1 MGSTAH
7 SGQQHSQPGSPE
19 PGFSPK
25 KPRSPHHHQRFLLLL
40 LFVLP
45 LLAAMGAA
53 LLYEARTSKLQ
64 ARELARYAG
73 QLTWQVDAGA
83 SAQVVYP
90 KDGPF
95 DRRLGYLQ
103 LPDFLQRLHERN
115 FVTLDQARFSPAL
128 MQYSGYG
135 LFPPYA
141 EKAQAGIDVADCRGL
156 PIYNFRYP
164 QRLYGNFEGIAP
176 LIVQSLLFIENRD
189 LLDREHPYLNPAI
202 DWSRFTQA
210 ALAQGGRLIGL
221 GNHAPGG
228 STLAT
233 QIEKYRH
240 SQDGRTSS
248 ISDKLRQ
255 MASASVRAYQG
266 GAENLPARKNV
277 VLTYLNSVPLSAQP
291 GYGEVSGLPD
301 GLWIWYGADYQQVNR
316 LLTTPAGDEASL
328 QAQGKALRQ
337 VVSLM
342 IAHRRPSYY
351 LARGRK
357 PLSELTDSY
366 LRLLAQNGIIGE
378 ALRDAALSQRLVFRD
393 PQSQPTVQPL
403 ENNKGVSL
411 ARTRLAGMLNVPLYD
426 LDRLDLSF
434 STTLQDDLQEQV
446 SAYLRRLAD
455 PTVAAQLG
463 LFGEHL
469 LTQDRT
475 ADVRYSFTLFERSAD
490 GNRVRVQTD
499 STDQPFDINEGSKL
513 ELGSTA
519 KLRVLSNYLEVI
531 AGLYRDYA
539 GKPATELRKVPVEPL
554 DAISRWSI
562 DYLIANPRS
571 DLSAMLAAAMQR
583 KYSASPYESFFTGG
597 GVHTFNNF
605 RKEDNGRIPTI
616 LDALRE
622 SINLPFVRLLRDLVR
637 HDMYQN
643 AGSKVTVLQDDKDP
657 RRQAYLDKFVDHESQ
672 VYLLRFWQKYRGKTT
687 DERLDTFLDGL
698 HPWPVRLAA
707 IHRYLQPQADLPT
720 FTAFLQ
726 ERLKQGKYNGEALTE
741 KRLTDLYK
749 RYGPGAYDLNDQG
762 YVARVHPLELWL
774 LGYLQRQPQATFSDA
789 VAASNAERKQ
799 VYGWLY
805 KSHHKGAR
813 DKRIRIMLEVEAFL
827 DLHQQWKQLGYPFD
841 HLVPSLATALGS
853 SGDRPAALAELMGII
868 LNDGIRLPTLR
879 IDSLHFAADT
889 PYEVRLAPQANVGRR
904 VMTSEVA
911 STLRDALSQVVD
923 AGTARRLSG
932 SFRLANG
939 NALVMGGKT
948 GTGDNRIESFTRGG
962 AVKSSRA
969 LNRTAT
975 FVFYLGPRHFGTL
988 TAYVAGSESSDF
1000 KFTSALP
1007 VQVLKGM
1014 APMLQPY
1021 LEPGIAT
1028 GCHAPQETLRVSWL

>member
-1 MGSTAH
+1 ML
-7 SGQQHSQPGSPE
+7 
-19 PGFSPK
+19 F
-25 KPRSPHHHQRFLLLL
+25 

-53 LLYEARTSKLQ
+53 LLYEAHTSKLQ
-64 ARELARYAG
+64 ARELARLAG
-73 QLTWQVDAGA
+73 ELTWQVGAG
-83 SAQVVYP
+83 SSDQVVYP

-103 LPDFLQRLHERN
+103 LPDFLQRLHDRD

-128 MQYSGYG
+128 LQYAGYG
-135 LFPPYA
+135 MFPPYA
-141 EKAQAGIDVADCRGL
+141 EKAQAGVDISDCRGL

-164 QRLYGNFEGIAP
+164 QRLYASYDAIAP
-176 LIVQSLLFIENRD
+176 LIVQSLLYIENRD
-189 LLDREHPYLNPAI
+189 LLDASRPYLNPAI

-210 ALAQGGRLIGL
+210 AVAQAGRLVGM

-240 SQDGRTSS
+240 SVDGRTNS
-248 ISDKLRQ
+248 IRDKLRQ

-266 GAENLPARKNV
+266 GAENLPARRNV

-316 LLTTPAGDEASL
+316 LLSAPVGQDAEL
-328 QAQGKALRQ
+328 EAQGRALRQ

-357 PLSELTDSY
+357 PLGELTDSY
-366 LRLLAQNGIIGE
+366 LRLLAQAGVIE
-378 ALRDAALSQRLVFRD
+378 APLRDAALAQRLEFRD
-393 PQSQPTVQPL
+393 PQNQPTVQPL
-403 ENNKGVSL
+403 EPNKGVSL

-426 LDRLDLSF
+426 LDRLDLTF
-434 STTLQDDLQEQV
+434 STTLQDELQNKV
-446 SAYLRRLAD
+446 STYLKQLAD
-455 PTVAAQLG
+455 ADFAAQIG

-469 LTQDRT
+469 LSKDKT
-475 ADVRYSFTLFERSAD
+475 ADVRYSFVLFERTAD

-519 KLRVLSNYLEVI
+519 KLRVLSNYLERI
-531 AGLYRDYA
+531 ADQYRAYN
-539 GKPATELRKVPVEPL
+539 GKPAAELRKVPVEPL
-554 DAISRWSI
+554 DFISRWSI
-562 DYLIANPRS
+562 DYLIANPNA

-597 GVHTFNNF
+597 GVHTFSNF
-605 RKEDNGRIPTI
+605 RREDNGRIPT
-616 LDALRE
+616 LLEALRE

-637 HDMYQN
+637 HDMYQKDGN
-643 AGSKVTVLQDDKDP
+643 KLTVLQDDKDP
-657 RRQAYLDKFVDHESQ
+657 RRQLYLDRFVDQESR
-672 VYLLRFWQKYRGKTT
+672 VYLLRFWQKYRGQNA

-698 HPWPVRLAA
+698 RPWPVRLAA
-707 IHRYLQPQADLPT
+707 IHRYLQPQADQAT
-720 FTAFLQ
+720 FAAFLQ
-726 ERLKQGKYNGEALTE
+726 DRLKQSHYTGE
-741 KRLTDLYK
+741 KLTDKRIADLYT
-749 RYGPGAYDLNDQG
+749 RYGPGAFDLNDQG

-774 LGYLQRQPQATFSDA
+774 LGYLQRQPQASFADA

-805 KSHHKGAR
+805 KSRYKAAR

-827 DLHQQWKQLGYPFD
+827 DIHQQWKQLGYPFD

-879 IDSLHFAADT
+879 IDSLHFAAGT
-889 PYEVRLAPQANVGRR
+889 PYEVSLAPQANVGTR

-911 STLRDALSQVVD
+911 STLRDSLSQVVD
-923 AGTARRLSG
+923 QGTARRLSG
-932 SFRLANG
+932 SFRRDDG
-939 NALVMGGKT
+939 SALVMGGKT
-948 GTGDNRIESFTRGG
+948 GTGDNRIESFTRSG
-962 AVKSSRA
+962 AVKSSRS

-988 TAYVAGSESSDF
+988 TAYVAGSASSNF

-1014 APMLQPY
+1014 APMLQHY
-1021 LEPGIAT
+1021 LEPGT
-1028 GCHAPQETLRVSWL
+1028 ECHAPQDTLRVSWL

>member
-1 MGSTAH
+1 ML
-7 SGQQHSQPGSPE
+7 
-19 PGFSPK
+19 F
-25 KPRSPHHHQRFLLLL
+25 

-53 LLYEARTSKLQ
+53 LLYEAHTSKLQ
-64 ARELARYAG
+64 ARELARLAG
-73 QLTWQVDAGA
+73 ELTWQVGAG
-83 SAQVVYP
+83 SSDQVVYP

-103 LPDFLQRLHERN
+103 LPDFLQRLHDRD

-128 MQYSGYG
+128 LQYAGYG
-135 LFPPYA
+135 MFPPYA
-141 EKAQAGIDVADCRGL
+141 EKAQAGVDISDCRGL

-164 QRLYGNFEGIAP
+164 QRLYASYDAIAP
-176 LIVQSLLFIENRD
+176 LIVQSLLYIENRD
-189 LLDREHPYLNPAI
+189 LLDASRPYLNPAI

-210 ALAQGGRLIGL
+210 AVAQAGRLVGM

-240 SQDGRTSS
+240 SVDGRTNS
-248 ISDKLRQ
+248 IRDKLRQ

-266 GAENLPARKNV
+266 GAENLPARRNV

-316 LLTTPAGDEASL
+316 LLSAPVGQDAEL
-328 QAQGKALRQ
+328 EAQGRALRQ

-357 PLSELTDSY
+357 PLGELTDSY
-366 LRLLAQNGIIGE
+366 LRLLAQAGVIE
-378 ALRDAALSQRLVFRD
+378 APLRDAALAQRLEFRD
-393 PQSQPTVQPL
+393 PQNQPTVQPL
-403 ENNKGVSL
+403 EPNKGVSL

-426 LDRLDLSF
+426 LDRLDLTF
-434 STTLQDDLQEQV
+434 STTLQDELQNKV
-446 SAYLRRLAD
+446 STYLKQLAD
-455 PTVAAQLG
+455 ADFAAQIG

-469 LTQDRT
+469 LSKDKT
-475 ADVRYSFTLFERSAD
+475 ADVRYSFVLFERTAD

-519 KLRVLSNYLEVI
+519 KLRVLSNYLERI
-531 AGLYRDYA
+531 ADQYRAYN
-539 GKPATELRKVPVEPL
+539 GKPAAELRKVPVEPL
-554 DAISRWSI
+554 DFISRWSI
-562 DYLIANPRS
+562 DYLIANPNA

-597 GVHTFNNF
+597 GVHTFSNF
-605 RKEDNGRIPTI
+605 RREDNGRIPT
-616 LDALRE
+616 LLEALRE

-637 HDMYQN
+637 HDMYQKDGN
-643 AGSKVTVLQDDKDP
+643 KLTVLQDDKDP
-657 RRQAYLDKFVDHESQ
+657 RRQLYLDRFVDQESR
-672 VYLLRFWQKYRGKTT
+672 VYLLRFWQKYRGQNA

-698 HPWPVRLAA
+698 RPWPVRLAA
-707 IHRYLQPQADLPT
+707 IHRYLQPQADQAT
-720 FTAFLQ
+720 FAAFLQ
-726 ERLKQGKYNGEALTE
+726 DRLKQSHYTGE
-741 KRLTDLYK
+741 KLTDKRIADLYT
-749 RYGPGAYDLNDQG
+749 RYGPGAFDLNDQG

-774 LGYLQRQPQATFSDA
+774 LGYLQRQPQASFADA

-805 KSHHKGAR
+805 KSRYKAAR

-827 DLHQQWKQLGYPFD
+827 DIHQQWKQLGYPFD

-879 IDSLHFAADT
+879 IDSLHFAAGT
-889 PYEVRLAPQANVGRR
+889 PYEVSLAPQANVGAR

-911 STLRDALSQVVD
+911 STLRDSLSQVVD
-923 AGTARRLSG
+923 QGTARRLSG
-932 SFRLANG
+932 SFRRDDG
-939 NALVMGGKT
+939 SALVMGGKT
-948 GTGDNRIESFTRGG
+948 GTGDNRIESFTRSG
-962 AVKSSRA
+962 AVKSSRS

-988 TAYVAGSESSDF
+988 TAYVAGSASSNF

-1014 APMLQPY
+1014 APMLQHY
-1021 LEPGIAT
+1021 LEPGT
-1028 GCHAPQETLRVSWL
+1028 ECHAPQDTLRVSWL

>member
-1 MGSTAH
+1 ML
-7 SGQQHSQPGSPE
+7 
-19 PGFSPK
+19 F
-25 KPRSPHHHQRFLLLL
+25 

-53 LLYEARTSKLQ
+53 LLYEAHTSKLQ
-64 ARELARYAG
+64 ARELARLAG
-73 QLTWQVDAGA
+73 ELTWQVGAG
-83 SAQVVYP
+83 SSDQVVYP

-103 LPDFLQRLHERN
+103 LPDFLQRLHDRD

-128 MQYSGYG
+128 LQYAGYG
-135 LFPPYA
+135 MFPPYA
-141 EKAQAGIDVADCRGL
+141 EKAQAGVDISDCRGL

-164 QRLYGNFEGIAP
+164 QRLYASYDAIAP
-176 LIVQSLLFIENRD
+176 LIVQSLLYIENRD
-189 LLDREHPYLNPAI
+189 LLDASRPYLNPAI

-210 ALAQGGRLIGL
+210 AVAQAGRLVGM

-240 SQDGRTSS
+240 SVDGRTNS
-248 ISDKLRQ
+248 IRDKLRQ

-266 GAENLPARKNV
+266 GAENLPARRNV

-316 LLTTPAGDEASL
+316 LLSAPVGQDAEL
-328 QAQGKALRQ
+328 EAQGRALRQ

-357 PLSELTDSY
+357 PLGELTDSY
-366 LRLLAQNGIIGE
+366 LRLLAQAGVIE
-378 ALRDAALSQRLVFRD
+378 APLRDAALAQRLEFRD
-393 PQSQPTVQPL
+393 PQNQPTVQPL
-403 ENNKGVSL
+403 EPNKGVSL

-426 LDRLDLSF
+426 LDRLDLTF
-434 STTLQDDLQEQV
+434 STTLQDELQNKV
-446 SAYLRRLAD
+446 STYLKQLAD
-455 PTVAAQLG
+455 ADFAAQIG

-469 LTQDRT
+469 LSKDKT
-475 ADVRYSFTLFERSAD
+475 ADVRYSFVLFERTAD

-519 KLRVLSNYLEVI
+519 KLRVLSNYLERI
-531 AGLYRDYA
+531 ADQYRAYN
-539 GKPATELRKVPVEPL
+539 GKPAAELRKVPMEPL
-554 DAISRWSI
+554 DFISRWSI
-562 DYLIANPRS
+562 DYLIANPNA

-597 GVHTFNNF
+597 GVHTFSNF
-605 RKEDNGRIPTI
+605 RREDNGRIPT
-616 LDALRE
+616 LLEALRE

-637 HDMYQN
+637 HDMYQKDGN
-643 AGSKVTVLQDDKDP
+643 KLTVLQDDKDP
-657 RRQAYLDKFVDHESQ
+657 RRQLYLDRFVDQESR
-672 VYLLRFWQKYRGKTT
+672 VYLLRFWQKYRGQNA

-698 HPWPVRLAA
+698 RPWPVRLAA
-707 IHRYLQPQADLPT
+707 IHRYLQPQADQAT
-720 FTAFLQ
+720 FAAFLQ
-726 ERLKQGKYNGEALTE
+726 DRLKQSHYTGE
-741 KRLTDLYK
+741 KLTDKRIADLYT
-749 RYGPGAYDLNDQG
+749 RYGPGAFDLNDQG

-774 LGYLQRQPQATFSDA
+774 LGYLQRQPQASFADA

-805 KSHHKGAR
+805 KSRYKAAR

-827 DLHQQWKQLGYPFD
+827 DIHQQWKQLGYPFD

-879 IDSLHFAADT
+879 IDSLHFAAGT
-889 PYEVRLAPQANVGRR
+889 PYEVSLAPQANVGTR

-911 STLRDALSQVVD
+911 STLRDSLSQVVD
-923 AGTARRLSG
+923 QGTARRLSG
-932 SFRLANG
+932 SFRRDDG
-939 NALVMGGKT
+939 SALVMGGKT
-948 GTGDNRIESFTRGG
+948 GTGDNRIESFTRSG
-962 AVKSSRA
+962 AVKSSRS

-988 TAYVAGSESSDF
+988 TAYVAGSASSNF

-1014 APMLQPY
+1014 APMLQHY
-1021 LEPGIAT
+1021 LEPGT
-1028 GCHAPQETLRVSWL
+1028 ECHAPQDTLRVSWL

>member
-1 MGSTAH
+1 MAH
-7 SGQQHSQPGSPE
+7 TEHTGQLHSQPGVPE

-25 KPRSPHHHQRFLLLL
+25 KPSHHRFLLLF

-53 LLYEARTSKLQ
+53 LLYEAHTSKLQ
-64 ARELARYAG
+64 ARELARLAG
-73 QLTWQVDAGA
+73 ELTWQVGAG
-83 SAQVVYP
+83 SSDQVVYP

-103 LPDFLQRLHERN
+103 LPDFLQRLHDRD

-128 MQYSGYG
+128 LQYAGYG
-135 LFPPYA
+135 MFPPYA
-141 EKAQAGIDVADCRGL
+141 EKAQAGVDISDCRGL

-164 QRLYGNFEGIAP
+164 QRLYASYDAIAP
-176 LIVQSLLFIENRD
+176 LIVQSLLYIENRD
-189 LLDREHPYLNPAI
+189 LLDASRPYLNPAI

-210 ALAQGGRLIGL
+210 AVAQAGRLVGM

-240 SQDGRTSS
+240 SVDGRTNS
-248 ISDKLRQ
+248 IRDKLRQ

-266 GAENLPARKNV
+266 GAENLPARRNV

-316 LLTTPAGDEASL
+316 LLSAPVGQDAEL
-328 QAQGKALRQ
+328 EAQGRALRQ

-357 PLSELTDSY
+357 PLGELTDSY
-366 LRLLAQNGIIGE
+366 LRLLAQAGVIE
-378 ALRDAALSQRLVFRD
+378 APLRDAALAQRLEFRD
-393 PQSQPTVQPL
+393 PQNQPTVQPL
-403 ENNKGVSL
+403 EPNKGVSL

-426 LDRLDLSF
+426 LDRLDLTF
-434 STTLQDDLQEQV
+434 STTLQDELQNKV
-446 SAYLRRLAD
+446 STYLKQLAD
-455 PTVAAQLG
+455 ADFAAQIG

-469 LTQDRT
+469 LSKDKT
-475 ADVRYSFTLFERSAD
+475 ADVRYSFVLFERTAD

-519 KLRVLSNYLEVI
+519 KLRVLSNYLERI
-531 AGLYRDYA
+531 ADQYRAYN
-539 GKPATELRKVPVEPL
+539 GKPAAELRKVPVEPL
-554 DAISRWSI
+554 DFISRWSI
-562 DYLIANPRS
+562 DYLIANPNA

-597 GVHTFNNF
+597 GVHTFSNF
-605 RKEDNGRIPTI
+605 RREDNGRIPT
-616 LDALRE
+616 LLEALRE

-637 HDMYQN
+637 HDMYQKDGN
-643 AGSKVTVLQDDKDP
+643 KLTVLQDDKDP
-657 RRQAYLDKFVDHESQ
+657 RRQLYLDRFVDQESR
-672 VYLLRFWQKYRGKTT
+672 VYLLRFWQKYRGQNA

-698 HPWPVRLAA
+698 RPWPVRLAA
-707 IHRYLQPQADLPT
+707 IHRYLQPQADQAT
-720 FTAFLQ
+720 FAAFLQ
-726 ERLKQGKYNGEALTE
+726 DRLKQSHYTGE
-741 KRLTDLYK
+741 KLTDKRIADLYT
-749 RYGPGAYDLNDQG
+749 RYGPGAFDLNDQG

-774 LGYLQRQPQATFSDA
+774 LGYLQRQPQASFADA

-805 KSHHKGAR
+805 KSRYKAAR

-827 DLHQQWKQLGYPFD
+827 DIHQQWKQLGYPFD

-879 IDSLHFAADT
+879 IDSLHFAAGT
-889 PYEVRLAPQANVGRR
+889 PYEVSLAPQANVGAR

-911 STLRDALSQVVD
+911 STLRDSLSQVVD
-923 AGTARRLSG
+923 QGTARRLSG
-932 SFRLANG
+932 SFRRDDG
-939 NALVMGGKT
+939 SALVMGGKT
-948 GTGDNRIESFTRGG
+948 GTGDNRIESFTRSG
-962 AVKSSRA
+962 AVKSSRS

-988 TAYVAGSESSDF
+988 TAYVAGSASSNF

-1014 APMLQPY
+1014 APMLQHY
-1021 LEPGIAT
+1021 LEPGT
-1028 GCHAPQETLRVSWL
+1028 ECHAPQDTLRVSWL

>member
-1 MGSTAH
+1 MAH
-7 SGQQHSQPGSPE
+7 TEHTGQLHSQPGVPE

-25 KPRSPHHHQRFLLLL
+25 KPSHHRFLLLF

-53 LLYEARTSKLQ
+53 LLYEAHTSKLQ
-64 ARELARYAG
+64 ARELARLAG
-73 QLTWQVDAGA
+73 ELTWQVGAG
-83 SAQVVYP
+83 SNDQVVYP

-103 LPDFLQRLHERN
+103 LPDFLQRLHDRD

-128 MQYSGYG
+128 LQYAGYG
-135 LFPPYA
+135 MFPPYA
-141 EKAQAGIDVADCRGL
+141 EKAQAGVDISDCRGL

-164 QRLYGNFEGIAP
+164 QRLYASYDAIAP
-176 LIVQSLLFIENRD
+176 LIVQSLLYIENRD
-189 LLDREHPYLNPAI
+189 LLDASRPYLNPAI

-210 ALAQGGRLIGL
+210 AVAQAGRLVGM

-240 SQDGRTSS
+240 SVDGRTNS
-248 ISDKLRQ
+248 IRDKLRQ

-266 GAENLPARKNV
+266 GAENLPARRNV

-316 LLTTPAGDEASL
+316 LLSAPVGQDAEL
-328 QAQGKALRQ
+328 EAQGRALRQ

-357 PLSELTDSY
+357 PLGELTDSY
-366 LRLLAQNGIIGE
+366 LRLLAQAGVIE
-378 ALRDAALSQRLVFRD
+378 APLRDAALAQRLEFRD
-393 PQSQPTVQPL
+393 PQNQPTVQPL
-403 ENNKGVSL
+403 EPNKGVSL

-426 LDRLDLSF
+426 LDRLDLTF
-434 STTLQDDLQEQV
+434 STTLQDELQNKV
-446 SAYLRRLAD
+446 STYLKQLAD
-455 PTVAAQLG
+455 ADFAAQIG

-469 LTQDRT
+469 LSKDKT
-475 ADVRYSFTLFERSAD
+475 ADVRYSFVLFERTAD

-519 KLRVLSNYLEVI
+519 KLRVLSNYLERI
-531 AGLYRDYA
+531 ADQYRAYN
-539 GKPATELRKVPVEPL
+539 GKPAAELRKVPVEPL
-554 DAISRWSI
+554 DFISRWSI
-562 DYLIANPRS
+562 DYLIANPNA

-597 GVHTFNNF
+597 GVHTFSNF
-605 RKEDNGRIPTI
+605 RKEDNGRIPT
-616 LDALRE
+616 LLEALRE

-637 HDMYQN
+637 HDMYQKDGN
-643 AGSKVTVLQDDKDP
+643 KLTVLQDDKDP
-657 RRQAYLDKFVDHESQ
+657 RRQLYLDRFVDQESR
-672 VYLLRFWQKYRGKTT
+672 VYLLRFWQKYRGQNA

-698 HPWPVRLAA
+698 RPWPVRLAA
-707 IHRYLQPQADLPT
+707 IHRYLQPQADQAT
-720 FTAFLQ
+720 FAAFLQ
-726 ERLKQGKYNGEALTE
+726 DRLKQSHYTGE
-741 KRLTDLYK
+741 KLTDKRIADLYT
-749 RYGPGAYDLNDQG
+749 RYGPGAFDLNDQG

-774 LGYLQRQPQATFSDA
+774 LGYLQRQPQASFADA

-805 KSHHKGAR
+805 KSRYKAAR

-827 DLHQQWKQLGYPFD
+827 DIHQQWKQLGYPFD

-879 IDSLHFAADT
+879 IDSLHFAAGT
-889 PYEVRLAPQANVGRR
+889 PYEVSLAPQANVGTR

-911 STLRDALSQVVD
+911 STLRDSLSQVVD
-923 AGTARRLSG
+923 QGTARRLSG
-932 SFRLANG
+932 SFRRDDG
-939 NALVMGGKT
+939 SALVMGGKT
-948 GTGDNRIESFTRGG
+948 GTGDNRIESFTRSG
-962 AVKSSRA
+962 AVKSSRS

-988 TAYVAGSESSDF
+988 TAYVAGSASSNF

-1014 APMLQPY
+1014 APMLQHY
-1021 LEPGIAT
+1021 LEPGT
-1028 GCHAPQETLRVSWL
+1028 ECHAPQDTLRVSWL

>member
-1 MGSTAH
+1 MAH
-7 SGQQHSQPGSPE
+7 TEHTGQLHSQPGVPE

-25 KPRSPHHHQRFLLLL
+25 KPSHHRFLLLF

-53 LLYEARTSKLQ
+53 LLYEAHTSKLQ
-64 ARELARYAG
+64 ARELARLAG
-73 QLTWQVDAGA
+73 ELTWQVGAG
-83 SAQVVYP
+83 SSDQVVYP

-103 LPDFLQRLHERN
+103 LPDFLQRLHDRD

-128 MQYSGYG
+128 LQYAGYG
-135 LFPPYA
+135 MFPPYA
-141 EKAQAGIDVADCRGL
+141 EKAQAGVDISDCRGL

-164 QRLYGNFEGIAP
+164 QRLYASYDAIAP
-176 LIVQSLLFIENRD
+176 LIVQSLLYIENRD
-189 LLDREHPYLNPAI
+189 LLDASRPYLNPAI

-210 ALAQGGRLIGL
+210 AVAQAGRLVGM

-240 SQDGRTSS
+240 SVDGRTNS
-248 ISDKLRQ
+248 IRDKLRQ

-266 GAENLPARKNV
+266 GAENLPARRNV

-316 LLTTPAGDEASL
+316 LLSAPVGQDAEL
-328 QAQGKALRQ
+328 EAQGRALRQ

-357 PLSELTDSY
+357 PLGELTDSY
-366 LRLLAQNGIIGE
+366 LRLLAQAGVIG
-378 ALRDAALSQRLVFRD
+378 APLRDAALAQRLEFRD
-393 PQSQPTVQPL
+393 PQNQPTVQPL
-403 ENNKGVSL
+403 EPNKGVSL

-426 LDRLDLSF
+426 LDRLDLTF
-434 STTLQDDLQEQV
+434 STTLQDELQNKV
-446 SAYLRRLAD
+446 STYLKQLAD
-455 PTVAAQLG
+455 ADFAAQIG

-469 LTQDRT
+469 LSKDKT
-475 ADVRYSFTLFERSAD
+475 ADVRYSFVLFERTAD

-519 KLRVLSNYLEVI
+519 KLRVLSNYLERI
-531 AGLYRDYA
+531 ADLYRAYN
-539 GKPATELRKVPVEPL
+539 GKPAAELRKVPVEPL
-554 DAISRWSI
+554 DFISRWSI
-562 DYLIANPRS
+562 DYLIANPKA

-597 GVHTFNNF
+597 GVHTFSNF
-605 RKEDNGRIPTI
+605 RREDNGRIPT
-616 LDALRE
+616 LLEALRE

-637 HDMYQN
+637 HDMYQKDGN
-643 AGSKVTVLQDDKDP
+643 KLTVLQDDKDP
-657 RRQAYLDKFVDHESQ
+657 RRQLYLDRFVDQESR
-672 VYLLRFWQKYRGKTT
+672 VYLLRFWQKYRGQNA

-698 HPWPVRLAA
+698 RPWPVRLAA
-707 IHRYLQPQADLPT
+707 IHRYLQPQADQAT
-720 FTAFLQ
+720 FAAFLQ
-726 ERLKQGKYNGEALTE
+726 DRLKQSHYTGE
-741 KRLTDLYK
+741 KLTDKRIADLYT
-749 RYGPGAYDLNDQG
+749 RYGPGAFDLNDQG

-774 LGYLQRQPQATFSDA
+774 LGYLQRQPQASFADA

-805 KSHHKGAR
+805 KSRYKAAR

-827 DLHQQWKQLGYPFD
+827 DIHQQWKQLGYPFD

-879 IDSLHFAADT
+879 IDSLHFAAGT
-889 PYEVRLAPQANVGRR
+889 PYEVSLAPQANVGTR

-911 STLRDALSQVVD
+911 STLRDSLSQVVD
-923 AGTARRLSG
+923 QGTARRLSG
-932 SFRLANG
+932 SFRRDDG
-939 NALVMGGKT
+939 SALVMGGKT
-948 GTGDNRIESFTRGG
+948 GTGDNRIESFTRSG
-962 AVKSSRA
+962 AVKSSRS

-988 TAYVAGSESSDF
+988 TAYVAGSASSNF

-1014 APMLQPY
+1014 APMLQHY
-1021 LEPGIAT
+1021 LEPGT
-1028 GCHAPQETLRVSWL
+1028 ECHAPQDTLRVSWL

>member
-1 MGSTAH
+1 ML
-7 SGQQHSQPGSPE
+7 
-19 PGFSPK
+19 F
-25 KPRSPHHHQRFLLLL
+25 

-53 LLYEARTSKLQ
+53 LLYEAHTSKLQ
-64 ARELARYAG
+64 ARELARLAG
-73 QLTWQVDAGA
+73 ELTWQVGAG
-83 SAQVVYP
+83 SSDQVVYP

-103 LPDFLQRLHERN
+103 LPDFLQRLHDRD

-128 MQYSGYG
+128 LQYAGYG
-135 LFPPYA
+135 MFPPYA
-141 EKAQAGIDVADCRGL
+141 EKAQAGVDISDCRGL

-164 QRLYGNFEGIAP
+164 QRLYASYDAIAP
-176 LIVQSLLFIENRD
+176 LIVQSLLYIENRD
-189 LLDREHPYLNPAI
+189 LLDASRPYLNPAI

-210 ALAQGGRLIGL
+210 AVAQAGRLVGM

-240 SQDGRTSS
+240 SVDGRTNS
-248 ISDKLRQ
+248 IRDKLRQ

-266 GAENLPARKNV
+266 GAENLPARRNV

-316 LLTTPAGDEASL
+316 LLSSPVGQGAEL
-328 QAQGKALRQ
+328 EAQGRALRQ

-357 PLSELTDSY
+357 PLGELTDSY
-366 LRLLAQNGIIGE
+366 LRLLAQAGVID
-378 ALRDAALSQRLVFRD
+378 APLRDAALAQRLEFRD

-403 ENNKGVSL
+403 EPNKGVSL
-411 ARTRLAGMLNVPLYD
+411 ARTRLAGMLDVPLYD
-426 LDRLDLSF
+426 LDRLDLTF
-434 STTLQDDLQEQV
+434 STTLQDELQNKV
-446 SAYLRRLAD
+446 SAYLKQLAD
-455 PTVAAQLG
+455 ADFAAQIG

-469 LTQDRT
+469 LSKDKT
-475 ADVRYSFTLFERSAD
+475 ADVRYSFVLFERTAD

-519 KLRVLSNYLEVI
+519 KLRVLSNYLERI
-531 AGLYRDYA
+531 ADQYRAYN
-539 GKPATELRKVPVEPL
+539 GKPAAELRKVPVEPL
-554 DAISRWSI
+554 DFISRWSI
-562 DYLIANPRS
+562 DYLIANPNA

-597 GVHTFNNF
+597 GVHTFSNF
-605 RKEDNGRIPTI
+605 RKEDNGRIPT
-616 LDALRE
+616 LLEALRE

-637 HDMYQN
+637 HDMYQKDGN
-643 AGSKVTVLQDDKDP
+643 KLTVLQDDKDP
-657 RRQAYLDKFVDHESQ
+657 RRQLYLDRFVDQESR
-672 VYLLRFWQKYRGKTT
+672 VYLLRFWQKYRGQNA

-698 HPWPVRLAA
+698 RPWPVRLAA
-707 IHRYLQPQADLPT
+707 IHRYLQPQADQAT
-720 FTAFLQ
+720 FAAFLQ
-726 ERLKQGKYNGEALTE
+726 DRLKQSHYTGEKLTD
-741 KRLTDLYK
+741 KRIADLYK
-749 RYGPGAYDLNDQG
+749 RYGPGAFDLNDQG

-774 LGYLQRQPQATFSDA
+774 LGYLQRQPQASFADA

-805 KSHHKGAR
+805 KSRYKAAR

-827 DLHQQWKQLGYPFD
+827 DIHQQWKQLGYPFD

-879 IDSLHFAADT
+879 IDSLHFAAGT
-889 PYEVRLAPQANVGRR
+889 PYEVSLAPQANVGTR

-911 STLRDALSQVVD
+911 STLRDSLSQVVD
-923 AGTARRLSG
+923 QGTARRLSG
-932 SFRLANG
+932 SFRRDDG
-939 NALVMGGKT
+939 SALVMGGKT

-962 AVKSSRA
+962 AVKSSRS

-988 TAYVAGSESSDF
+988 TAYVAGSASSNF

-1014 APMLQPY
+1014 APMLQHY
-1021 LEPGIAT
+1021 LEPGT
-1028 GCHAPQETLRVSWL
+1028 ECHAPQDTLRVSWL

>member
-1 MGSTAH
+1 MAH
-7 SGQQHSQPGSPE
+7 TEHTGQLHSQPGVPE

-25 KPRSPHHHQRFLLLL
+25 KPSHHRFLLLF

-53 LLYEARTSKLQ
+53 LLYEAHTSKLQ
-64 ARELARYAG
+64 ARELARLAG
-73 QLTWQVDAGA
+73 ELTWQVGAG
-83 SAQVVYP
+83 SSDQVVYP

-103 LPDFLQRLHERN
+103 LPDFLQRLHDRD

-128 MQYSGYG
+128 LQYAGYG
-135 LFPPYA
+135 MFPPYA
-141 EKAQAGIDVADCRGL
+141 EKAQAGVDISDCRGL

-164 QRLYGNFEGIAP
+164 QRLYASYDAVAP
-176 LIVQSLLFIENRD
+176 LIVQSLLYIENRD
-189 LLDREHPYLNPAI
+189 LLDASRPYLNPAI

-210 ALAQGGRLIGL
+210 AVAQAGRLVGM

-240 SQDGRTSS
+240 SVDGRTNS
-248 ISDKLRQ
+248 IRDKLRQ

-266 GAENLPARKNV
+266 GAENLPARRNV

-301 GLWIWYGADYQQVNR
+301 GLWVWYGADYQQVNR
-316 LLTTPAGDEASL
+316 LLSTPAGKGGELD
-328 QAQGKALRQ
+328 AQGQALRQ

-357 PLSELTDSY
+357 PLGELTDSY
-366 LRLLAQNGIIGE
+366 LRLLAQAGVIE
-378 ALRDAALSQRLVFRD
+378 APLRDAALAQRLEFRD
-393 PQSQPTVQPL
+393 PQNQPTVQPL
-403 ENNKGVSL
+403 EPNKGVSL

-426 LDRLDLSF
+426 LDRLDLTF
-434 STTLQDDLQEQV
+434 STTLQDELQNKV
-446 SAYLRRLAD
+446 STYLKQLAD
-455 PTVAAQLG
+455 ADFAAQIG

-469 LTQDRT
+469 LSKDKT
-475 ADVRYSFTLFERSAD
+475 ADVRYSFVLFERTAD

-519 KLRVLSNYLEVI
+519 KLRVLSNYLERI
-531 AGLYRDYA
+531 ADQYRAYN
-539 GKPATELRKVPVEPL
+539 GKPAAELRKVPVEPL
-554 DAISRWSI
+554 DFISRWSI
-562 DYLIANPRS
+562 DYLIANPNA

-597 GVHTFNNF
+597 GVHTFSNF
-605 RKEDNGRIPTI
+605 RREDNGRIPT
-616 LDALRE
+616 LLEALRE

-637 HDMYQN
+637 HDMYQKDGN
-643 AGSKVTVLQDDKDP
+643 KLTVLQDDKDP
-657 RRQAYLDKFVDHESQ
+657 RRQLYLDRFVDQESR
-672 VYLLRFWQKYRGKTT
+672 VYLLRFWQKYRGQNA

-698 HPWPVRLAA
+698 RPWPVRLAA
-707 IHRYLQPQADLPT
+707 IHRYLQPQADQAT
-720 FTAFLQ
+720 FAAFLQ
-726 ERLKQGKYNGEALTE
+726 DRLKQSHYTGE
-741 KRLTDLYK
+741 KLTDKRIADLYT
-749 RYGPGAYDLNDQG
+749 RYGPGAFDLNDQG

-774 LGYLQRQPQATFSDA
+774 LGYLQRQPQASFADA

-805 KSHHKGAR
+805 KSRYKAAR

-827 DLHQQWKQLGYPFD
+827 DIHQQWKQLGYPFD

-879 IDSLHFAADT
+879 IDSLHFAAGT
-889 PYEVRLAPQANVGRR
+889 PYEVSLAPQANVGTR

-911 STLRDALSQVVD
+911 STLRDSLSQVVD
-923 AGTARRLSG
+923 QGTARRLSG
-932 SFRLANG
+932 SFRRDDG
-939 NALVMGGKT
+939 SALVMGGKT

-988 TAYVAGSESSDF
+988 TAYVAGSASSNF

-1014 APMLQPY
+1014 APMLQHY
-1021 LEPGIAT
+1021 LEPGT
-1028 GCHAPQETLRVSWL
+1028 ECHAPQDTLRVSWL

>member
-1 MGSTAH
+1 ML
-7 SGQQHSQPGSPE
+7 
-19 PGFSPK
+19 F
-25 KPRSPHHHQRFLLLL
+25 

-53 LLYEARTSKLQ
+53 LLYEAHTSKLQ
-64 ARELARYAG
+64 ARELARLAG
-73 QLTWQVDAGA
+73 ELTWQVGAG
-83 SAQVVYP
+83 SSDQVVYP

-103 LPDFLQRLHERN
+103 LPDFLQRLHDRD

-128 MQYSGYG
+128 LQYAGYG
-135 LFPPYA
+135 MFPPYA
-141 EKAQAGIDVADCRGL
+141 EKAQAGVDISDCRGL

-164 QRLYGNFEGIAP
+164 QRLYASYDAIAP
-176 LIVQSLLFIENRD
+176 LIVQSLLYIENRD
-189 LLDREHPYLNPAI
+189 LLDASRPYLNPAI

-210 ALAQGGRLIGL
+210 AVAQAGRLVGM

-240 SQDGRTSS
+240 SVDGRTNS
-248 ISDKLRQ
+248 IRDKLRQ

-266 GAENLPARKNV
+266 GAENLPARRNV

-316 LLTTPAGDEASL
+316 LLSAPVGQDAEL
-328 QAQGKALRQ
+328 EAQGRALRQ

-357 PLSELTDSY
+357 PLGELTDSY
-366 LRLLAQNGIIGE
+366 LRLLAQAGVIE
-378 ALRDAALSQRLVFRD
+378 APLRDAALAQRLEFRD
-393 PQSQPTVQPL
+393 PQNQPTVQPL
-403 ENNKGVSL
+403 EPNKGVSL

-426 LDRLDLSF
+426 LDRLDLTF
-434 STTLQDDLQEQV
+434 STTLQDELQNKV
-446 SAYLRRLAD
+446 SSYLKQLAD
-455 PTVAAQLG
+455 ADFAAQIG

-469 LTQDRT
+469 LSKDKT
-475 ADVRYSFTLFERSAD
+475 ADVRYSFVLFERTAD

-519 KLRVLSNYLEVI
+519 KLRVLSNYLERI
-531 AGLYRDYA
+531 ADQYRAYN
-539 GKPATELRKVPVEPL
+539 GKPAAELRKVPVEPL
-554 DAISRWSI
+554 DFISRWSI
-562 DYLIANPRS
+562 DYLIANPNA

-597 GVHTFNNF
+597 GVHTFSNF
-605 RKEDNGRIPTI
+605 RREDNGRIPT
-616 LDALRE
+616 LLEALRE

-637 HDMYQN
+637 HDMYQKDGN
-643 AGSKVTVLQDDKDP
+643 KLTVLQDDKDP
-657 RRQAYLDKFVDHESQ
+657 RRQLYLDRFVDQESR
-672 VYLLRFWQKYRGKTT
+672 VYLLRFWQKYRGQNA

-698 HPWPVRLAA
+698 RPWPVRLAA
-707 IHRYLQPQADLPT
+707 IHRYLQPQADQAT
-720 FTAFLQ
+720 FAAFLQ
-726 ERLKQGKYNGEALTE
+726 DRLKQSHYTGE
-741 KRLTDLYK
+741 KLTDKRIADLYT
-749 RYGPGAYDLNDQG
+749 RYGPGAFDLNDQG

-774 LGYLQRQPQATFSDA
+774 LGYLQRQPQASFADA

-805 KSHHKGAR
+805 KSRYKAAR

-827 DLHQQWKQLGYPFD
+827 DIHQQWKQLGYPFD

-879 IDSLHFAADT
+879 IDSLHFAAGT
-889 PYEVRLAPQANVGRR
+889 PYEVSLAPQANVGTR

-911 STLRDALSQVVD
+911 STLRDSLSQVVD
-923 AGTARRLSG
+923 QGTARRLSG
-932 SFRLANG
+932 SFRRDDG
-939 NALVMGGKT
+939 SALVMGGKT
-948 GTGDNRIESFTRGG
+948 GTGDNRIESFTRSG
-962 AVKSSRA
+962 AVKSSRS

-988 TAYVAGSESSDF
+988 TAYVAGSASSNF

-1014 APMLQPY
+1014 APMLQHY
-1021 LEPGIAT
+1021 LEPGT
-1028 GCHAPQETLRVSWL
+1028 ECHAPQDTLRVSWL

>member
-1 MGSTAH
+1 MAH
-7 SGQQHSQPGSPE
+7 TEHTGQLHSQPGVPE

-25 KPRSPHHHQRFLLLL
+25 KPSHHRFLLLF

-53 LLYEARTSKLQ
+53 LLYEAHTSKLQ
-64 ARELARYAG
+64 ARELARLAG
-73 QLTWQVDAGA
+73 ELTWQVGAG
-83 SAQVVYP
+83 SSDQVVYP

-103 LPDFLQRLHERN
+103 LPDFLQRLHDRD

-128 MQYSGYG
+128 LQYAGYG
-135 LFPPYA
+135 MFPPYA
-141 EKAQAGIDVADCRGL
+141 EKAQAGVDISDCRGL

-164 QRLYGNFEGIAP
+164 QRLYASYDAIAP
-176 LIVQSLLFIENRD
+176 LIVQSLLYIENRD
-189 LLDREHPYLNPAI
+189 LLDASRPYLNPAI

-210 ALAQGGRLIGL
+210 AVAQAGRLVGM

-240 SQDGRTSS
+240 SVDGRTNS
-248 ISDKLRQ
+248 IRDKLRQ

-266 GAENLPARKNV
+266 GAENLPARRNV

-316 LLTTPAGDEASL
+316 LLSAPVGQDAEL
-328 QAQGKALRQ
+328 EAQGRALRQ

-357 PLSELTDSY
+357 PLGELTDSY
-366 LRLLAQNGIIGE
+366 LRLLAQAGVIE
-378 ALRDAALSQRLVFRD
+378 APLRDAALAQRLEFRD
-393 PQSQPTVQPL
+393 PQNQPTVQPL
-403 ENNKGVSL
+403 EPNKGVSL

-426 LDRLDLSF
+426 LDRLDLTF
-434 STTLQDDLQEQV
+434 STTLQDELQNKV
-446 SAYLRRLAD
+446 STYLKQLAD
-455 PTVAAQLG
+455 ADFAAQIG

-469 LTQDRT
+469 LSKDKT
-475 ADVRYSFTLFERSAD
+475 ADVRYSFVLFERTAD

-519 KLRVLSNYLEVI
+519 KLRVLSNYLERI
-531 AGLYRDYA
+531 ADQYRAYN
-539 GKPATELRKVPVEPL
+539 GKPAAELRKVPVEPL
-554 DAISRWSI
+554 DFISRWSI
-562 DYLIANPRS
+562 DYLIANPNA

-597 GVHTFNNF
+597 GVHTFSNF
-605 RKEDNGRIPTI
+605 RREDNGRIPT
-616 LDALRE
+616 LLEALRE

-637 HDMYQN
+637 HDMYQKDGN
-643 AGSKVTVLQDDKDP
+643 KLTVLQDDKDP
-657 RRQAYLDKFVDHESQ
+657 RRQLYLDRFVDQESR
-672 VYLLRFWQKYRGKTT
+672 VYLLRFWQKYRGQNA

-698 HPWPVRLAA
+698 RPWPVRLAA
-707 IHRYLQPQADLPT
+707 IHRYLQPQADQAT
-720 FTAFLQ
+720 FAAFLQ
-726 ERLKQGKYNGEALTE
+726 DRLKQSHYTGE
-741 KRLTDLYK
+741 KLTDKRIADLYT
-749 RYGPGAYDLNDQG
+749 RYGPGAFDLNDQG

-774 LGYLQRQPQATFSDA
+774 LGYLQRQPQASFADA

-805 KSHHKGAR
+805 KSRYKAAR

-827 DLHQQWKQLGYPFD
+827 DIHQQWKQLGYPFD

-879 IDSLHFAADT
+879 IDSLHFAAGT
-889 PYEVRLAPQANVGRR
+889 PYEVSLAPQANVGTR

-911 STLRDALSQVVD
+911 STLRDSLSQVVD
-923 AGTARRLSG
+923 QGTARRLSG
-932 SFRLANG
+932 SFRRDDG
-939 NALVMGGKT
+939 SALVMGGKT
-948 GTGDNRIESFTRGG
+948 GTGDNRIESFTRSG
-962 AVKSSRA
+962 AVKSSRS

-988 TAYVAGSESSDF
+988 TAYVAGSASSNF

-1014 APMLQPY
+1014 APMLQHY
-1021 LEPGIAT
+1021 LEPGT
-1028 GCHAPQETLRVSWL
+1028 ECHAPQDTLRVSWL

>member
-1 MGSTAH
+1 ML
-7 SGQQHSQPGSPE
+7 
-19 PGFSPK
+19 F
-25 KPRSPHHHQRFLLLL
+25 

-53 LLYEARTSKLQ
+53 LLYEAHTSKLQ
-64 ARELARYAG
+64 ARELARLAG
-73 QLTWQVDAGA
+73 ELTWQVGAG
-83 SAQVVYP
+83 SSDQVVYP

-103 LPDFLQRLHERN
+103 LPDFLQRLHDRD

-128 MQYSGYG
+128 LQYAGYG
-135 LFPPYA
+135 MFPPYA
-141 EKAQAGIDVADCRGL
+141 EKAQAGVDISDCRGL

-164 QRLYGNFEGIAP
+164 QRLYASYDAIAP
-176 LIVQSLLFIENRD
+176 LIVQSLLYIENRD
-189 LLDREHPYLNPAI
+189 LLDASRPYLNPAI

-210 ALAQGGRLIGL
+210 AVAQAGRLVGM

-240 SQDGRTSS
+240 SVDGRTNS
-248 ISDKLRQ
+248 IRDKLRQ

-266 GAENLPARKNV
+266 GAENLPARRNV

-316 LLTTPAGDEASL
+316 LLSAPVGQDAEL
-328 QAQGKALRQ
+328 EAQGRALRQ

-357 PLSELTDSY
+357 PLGELTDSY
-366 LRLLAQNGIIGE
+366 LRLLAQAGVIE
-378 ALRDAALSQRLVFRD
+378 APLRDAALAQRLEFRD
-393 PQSQPTVQPL
+393 PQNQPTVQPL
-403 ENNKGVSL
+403 EPNKGVSL

-426 LDRLDLSF
+426 LDRLDLTF
-434 STTLQDDLQEQV
+434 STTLQDELQNKV
-446 SAYLRRLAD
+446 STYLKQLAD
-455 PTVAAQLG
+455 ADFAAQIG

-469 LTQDRT
+469 LSKDKT
-475 ADVRYSFTLFERSAD
+475 ADVRYSFVLFERTAD

-519 KLRVLSNYLEVI
+519 KLRVLSNYLERT
-531 AGLYRDYA
+531 ADQYRAYN
-539 GKPATELRKVPVEPL
+539 GKPAAELRKVPVEPL
-554 DAISRWSI
+554 DFISRWSI
-562 DYLIANPRS
+562 DYLIANPNA

-597 GVHTFNNF
+597 GVHTFSNF
-605 RKEDNGRIPTI
+605 RREDNGRIPT
-616 LDALRE
+616 LLEALRE

-637 HDMYQN
+637 HDMYQKDGN
-643 AGSKVTVLQDDKDP
+643 KLTVLQDDKDP
-657 RRQAYLDKFVDHESQ
+657 RRQLYLDRFVDQESR
-672 VYLLRFWQKYRGKTT
+672 VYLLRFWQKYRGQNA

-698 HPWPVRLAA
+698 RPWPVRLAA
-707 IHRYLQPQADLPT
+707 IHRYLQPQADQAT
-720 FTAFLQ
+720 FAAFLQ
-726 ERLKQGKYNGEALTE
+726 DRLKQSHYTGE
-741 KRLTDLYK
+741 KLTDKRIADLYT
-749 RYGPGAYDLNDQG
+749 RYGPGAFDLNDQG

-774 LGYLQRQPQATFSDA
+774 LGYLQRQPQASFADA

-805 KSHHKGAR
+805 KSRYKAAR

-827 DLHQQWKQLGYPFD
+827 DIHQQWKQLGYPFD

-879 IDSLHFAADT
+879 IDSLHFAAGT
-889 PYEVRLAPQANVGRR
+889 PYEVSLAPQANVGTR

-911 STLRDALSQVVD
+911 STLRDSLSQVVD
-923 AGTARRLSG
+923 QGTARRLSG
-932 SFRLANG
+932 SFRRDDG
-939 NALVMGGKT
+939 SALVMGGKT

-962 AVKSSRA
+962 AVKSSRS

-988 TAYVAGSESSDF
+988 TAYVAGSASSNF

-1014 APMLQPY
+1014 APMLQHY
-1021 LEPGIAT
+1021 LEPGT
-1028 GCHAPQETLRVSWL
+1028 ECHAPQDTLRVSWL

>member
-1 MGSTAH
+1 ML
-7 SGQQHSQPGSPE
+7 
-19 PGFSPK
+19 F
-25 KPRSPHHHQRFLLLL
+25 

-53 LLYEARTSKLQ
+53 LLYEAHTSKLQ
-64 ARELARYAG
+64 ARELARLAG
-73 QLTWQVDAGA
+73 ELTWQVGAG
-83 SAQVVYP
+83 SSDQVVYP

-103 LPDFLQRLHERN
+103 LPDFLQRLHDRD

-128 MQYSGYG
+128 LQYAGYG
-135 LFPPYA
+135 MFPPYA
-141 EKAQAGIDVADCRGL
+141 EKAQAGVDISDCRGL

-164 QRLYGNFEGIAP
+164 QRLYASYDAIAP
-176 LIVQSLLFIENRD
+176 LIVQSLLYIENRD
-189 LLDREHPYLNPAI
+189 LLDASRPYLNPAI

-210 ALAQGGRLIGL
+210 AVAQAGRLVGM

-240 SQDGRTSS
+240 SVDGRTNS
-248 ISDKLRQ
+248 IRDKLRQ

-266 GAENLPARKNV
+266 GAENLPARRNV

-316 LLTTPAGDEASL
+316 LLSAPVGQDAEL
-328 QAQGKALRQ
+328 EAQGRALRQ

-357 PLSELTDSY
+357 PLGELTDSY
-366 LRLLAQNGIIGE
+366 LRLLAQAGVIE
-378 ALRDAALSQRLVFRD
+378 APLRDAALAQRLEFRD
-393 PQSQPTVQPL
+393 PQNQPTVQPL
-403 ENNKGVSL
+403 EPNKGVSL

-426 LDRLDLSF
+426 LDRLDLTF
-434 STTLQDDLQEQV
+434 STTLQDELQNKV
-446 SAYLRRLAD
+446 STYLKQLAD
-455 PTVAAQLG
+455 ADFAAQIG

-469 LTQDRT
+469 LSKDKT
-475 ADVRYSFTLFERSAD
+475 ADVRYSFVLFERTAD

-519 KLRVLSNYLEVI
+519 KLRVLSNYLERI
-531 AGLYRDYA
+531 ADQYRAYN
-539 GKPATELRKVPVEPL
+539 GKPAAELRKVPVEPL
-554 DAISRWSI
+554 DFISRWSI
-562 DYLIANPRS
+562 DYLIANPNA

-597 GVHTFNNF
+597 GVHTFSNF
-605 RKEDNGRIPTI
+605 RREDNGRIPT
-616 LDALRE
+616 LLEALRE

-637 HDMYQN
+637 HDMYQKDGN
-643 AGSKVTVLQDDKDP
+643 KLTVLQDDKDP
-657 RRQAYLDKFVDHESQ
+657 RRQLYLDRFVDQESR
-672 VYLLRFWQKYRGKTT
+672 VYLLRFWQKYRGQNA

-698 HPWPVRLAA
+698 RPWPVRLAA
-707 IHRYLQPQADLPT
+707 IHRYLQPQADQAT
-720 FTAFLQ
+720 FAAFLQ
-726 ERLKQGKYNGEALTE
+726 DRLKQSHYTGE
-741 KRLTDLYK
+741 KLTDKRIADLYT
-749 RYGPGAYDLNDQG
+749 RYGPGAFDLNDQG

-774 LGYLQRQPQATFSDA
+774 LGYLQRQPQASFADA

-805 KSHHKGAR
+805 KSRYKAAR

-827 DLHQQWKQLGYPFD
+827 DIHQQWKQLGYPFD

-879 IDSLHFAADT
+879 IDSLHFAAGT
-889 PYEVRLAPQANVGRR
+889 PYEVSLAPQANVGTR

-911 STLRDALSQVVD
+911 STLRDSLSQVVD
-923 AGTARRLSG
+923 QGTARRLSG
-932 SFRLANG
+932 SFRRDDG
-939 NALVMGGKT
+939 SALVMGGKT

-962 AVKSSRA
+962 AVKSSRS

-988 TAYVAGSESSDF
+988 TAYVAGSASSNF

-1014 APMLQPY
+1014 APMLQHY
-1021 LEPGIAT
+1021 LEPGT
-1028 GCHAPQETLRVSWL
+1028 ECHAPQDTLRVSWL

>member
-1 MGSTAH
+1 MAH
-7 SGQQHSQPGSPE
+7 TEHTGQLHSQPGVPE

-25 KPRSPHHHQRFLLLL
+25 KPSHHRFLLLF

-53 LLYEARTSKLQ
+53 LLYEAHTSKLQ
-64 ARELARYAG
+64 ARELARLAG
-73 QLTWQVDAGA
+73 ELTWQVGAG
-83 SAQVVYP
+83 SSDQVVYP

-103 LPDFLQRLHERN
+103 LPDFLQRLHDRD

-128 MQYSGYG
+128 LQYAGYG
-135 LFPPYA
+135 MFPPYA
-141 EKAQAGIDVADCRGL
+141 EKAQAGVDISDCRGL

-164 QRLYGNFEGIAP
+164 QRLYASYDAIAP
-176 LIVQSLLFIENRD
+176 LIVQSLLYIENRD
-189 LLDREHPYLNPAI
+189 LLDASRPYLNPAI

-210 ALAQGGRLIGL
+210 AVAQAGRLVGM

-240 SQDGRTSS
+240 SVDGRTNS
-248 ISDKLRQ
+248 IRDKLRQ

-266 GAENLPARKNV
+266 GAENLPARRNV

-316 LLTTPAGDEASL
+316 LLSSPVGQGAEL
-328 QAQGKALRQ
+328 EAQGRALRQ

-357 PLSELTDSY
+357 PLGELTDSY
-366 LRLLAQNGIIGE
+366 LRLLAQAGVID
-378 ALRDAALSQRLVFRD
+378 APLRDAALAQRLEFRD

-403 ENNKGVSL
+403 EPNKGVSL
-411 ARTRLAGMLNVPLYD
+411 ARTRLAGMLDVPLYD
-426 LDRLDLSF
+426 LDRLDLTF
-434 STTLQDDLQEQV
+434 STTLQDELQNKV
-446 SAYLRRLAD
+446 SAYLKQLAD
-455 PTVAAQLG
+455 ADFAAQIG

-469 LTQDRT
+469 LSKDKT
-475 ADVRYSFTLFERSAD
+475 ADVRYSFVLFERTAD

-519 KLRVLSNYLEVI
+519 KLRVLSNYLERI
-531 AGLYRDYA
+531 ADQYRAYN
-539 GKPATELRKVPVEPL
+539 GKPAAELRKVPVEPL
-554 DAISRWSI
+554 DFISRWSI
-562 DYLIANPRS
+562 DYLIANPNA

-597 GVHTFNNF
+597 GVHTFSNF
-605 RKEDNGRIPTI
+605 RKEDNGRIPT
-616 LDALRE
+616 LLEALRE

-637 HDMYQN
+637 HDMYQKDGN
-643 AGSKVTVLQDDKDP
+643 KLTVLQDDKDP
-657 RRQAYLDKFVDHESQ
+657 RRQLYLDRFVDQESR
-672 VYLLRFWQKYRGKTT
+672 VYLLRFWQKYRGQNA

-698 HPWPVRLAA
+698 RPWPVRLAA
-707 IHRYLQPQADLPT
+707 IHRYLQPQADQAT
-720 FTAFLQ
+720 FAAFLQ
-726 ERLKQGKYNGEALTE
+726 DRLKQSHYTGEKLTD
-741 KRLTDLYK
+741 KRIADLYK
-749 RYGPGAYDLNDQG
+749 RYGPGAFDLNDQG

-774 LGYLQRQPQATFSDA
+774 LGYLQRQPQASFADA

-805 KSHHKGAR
+805 KSRYKAAR

-827 DLHQQWKQLGYPFD
+827 DIHQQWKQLGYPFD

-879 IDSLHFAADT
+879 IDSLHFAAGT
-889 PYEVRLAPQANVGRR
+889 PYEVSLAPQANVGTR

-911 STLRDALSQVVD
+911 STLRDSLSQVVD
-923 AGTARRLSG
+923 QGTARRLSG
-932 SFRLANG
+932 SFRRDDG
-939 NALVMGGKT
+939 SALVMGGKT

-962 AVKSSRA
+962 AVKSSRS

-988 TAYVAGSESSDF
+988 TAYVAGSASSNF

-1014 APMLQPY
+1014 APMLQHY
-1021 LEPGIAT
+1021 LEPGT
-1028 GCHAPQETLRVSWL
+1028 ECHAPQDTLRVSWL

>member
-1 MGSTAH
+1 MAH
-7 SGQQHSQPGSPE
+7 TEHTGQLHSQPGVPE
-19 PGFSPK
+19 LGFSPK
-25 KPRSPHHHQRFLLLL
+25 KPSHHRFLLLF

-53 LLYEARTSKLQ
+53 LLYEAHTSKLQ
-64 ARELARYAG
+64 ARELARLAG
-73 QLTWQVDAGA
+73 ELTWQVGAG
-83 SAQVVYP
+83 SSDQVVYP

-103 LPDFLQRLHERN
+103 LPDFLQRLHDRD

-128 MQYSGYG
+128 LQYAGYG
-135 LFPPYA
+135 MFPPYA
-141 EKAQAGIDVADCRGL
+141 EKAQAGVDISDCRGL

-164 QRLYGNFEGIAP
+164 QRLYASYDAIAP
-176 LIVQSLLFIENRD
+176 LIVQSLLYIENRD
-189 LLDREHPYLNPAI
+189 LLDASRPYLNPAI

-210 ALAQGGRLIGL
+210 AVAQAGRLVGM

-240 SQDGRTSS
+240 SVDGRTNS
-248 ISDKLRQ
+248 IRDKLRQ

-266 GAENLPARKNV
+266 GAENLPARRNV

-316 LLTTPAGDEASL
+316 LLSAPVGQDAEL
-328 QAQGKALRQ
+328 EAQGRALRQ

-357 PLSELTDSY
+357 PLGELTDSY
-366 LRLLAQNGIIGE
+366 LRLLAQAGVIE
-378 ALRDAALSQRLVFRD
+378 APLRDAALAQRLEFRD
-393 PQSQPTVQPL
+393 PQNQPTVQPL
-403 ENNKGVSL
+403 EPNKGVSL

-426 LDRLDLSF
+426 LDRLDLTF
-434 STTLQDDLQEQV
+434 STTLQDELQNKV
-446 SAYLRRLAD
+446 SSYLKQLAD
-455 PTVAAQLG
+455 ADFAAQIG

-469 LTQDRT
+469 LSKDKT
-475 ADVRYSFTLFERSAD
+475 ADVRYSFVLFERTAD

-519 KLRVLSNYLEVI
+519 KLRVLSNYLERI
-531 AGLYRDYA
+531 ADQYRAYN
-539 GKPATELRKVPVEPL
+539 GKPAAELRKVPVEPL
-554 DAISRWSI
+554 DFISRWSI
-562 DYLIANPRS
+562 DYLIANPNA

-597 GVHTFNNF
+597 GVHTFSNF
-605 RKEDNGRIPTI
+605 RREDNGRIPT
-616 LDALRE
+616 LLEALRE

-637 HDMYQN
+637 HDMYQKDGN
-643 AGSKVTVLQDDKDP
+643 KLTVLQDDKDP
-657 RRQAYLDKFVDHESQ
+657 RRQLYLDRFVDQESR
-672 VYLLRFWQKYRGKTT
+672 VYLLRFWQKYRGQNA

-698 HPWPVRLAA
+698 RPWPVRLAA
-707 IHRYLQPQADLPT
+707 IHRYLQPQADQAT
-720 FTAFLQ
+720 FAAFLQ
-726 ERLKQGKYNGEALTE
+726 DRLKQSHYTGE
-741 KRLTDLYK
+741 KLTDKRIADLYT
-749 RYGPGAYDLNDQG
+749 RYGPGAFDLNDQG

-774 LGYLQRQPQATFSDA
+774 LGYLQRQPQASFADA

-805 KSHHKGAR
+805 KSRYKAAR

-827 DLHQQWKQLGYPFD
+827 DIHQQWKQLGYPFD

-879 IDSLHFAADT
+879 IDSLHFAAGT
-889 PYEVRLAPQANVGRR
+889 PYEVSLAPQANVGTR

-911 STLRDALSQVVD
+911 STLRDSLSQVVD
-923 AGTARRLSG
+923 QGTARRLSG
-932 SFRLANG
+932 SFRRDDG
-939 NALVMGGKT
+939 SALVMGGKT
-948 GTGDNRIESFTRGG
+948 GTGDNRIESFTRSG
-962 AVKSSRA
+962 AVKSSRS

-988 TAYVAGSESSDF
+988 TAYVAGSASSNF

-1014 APMLQPY
+1014 APMLQHY
-1021 LEPGIAT
+1021 LEPGT
-1028 GCHAPQETLRVSWL
+1028 ECHAPQDTLRVSWL

>member
-1 MGSTAH
+1 MAH
-7 SGQQHSQPGSPE
+7 TEHTGQLHSQPGVPE

-25 KPRSPHHHQRFLLLL
+25 KPSHHRFLLLF

-53 LLYEARTSKLQ
+53 LLYEAHTSKLQ
-64 ARELARYAG
+64 ARELARLAG
-73 QLTWQVDAGA
+73 ELTWQVGAG
-83 SAQVVYP
+83 SSDQVVYP

-103 LPDFLQRLHERN
+103 LPDFLQRLHDRD

-128 MQYSGYG
+128 LQYAGYG
-135 LFPPYA
+135 MFPPYA
-141 EKAQAGIDVADCRGL
+141 EKAQAGVDISDCRGL

-164 QRLYGNFEGIAP
+164 QRLYASYDAIAP
-176 LIVQSLLFIENRD
+176 LIVQSLLYIENRD
-189 LLDREHPYLNPAI
+189 LLDASRPYLNPAI

-210 ALAQGGRLIGL
+210 AVAQAGRLVGM

-240 SQDGRTSS
+240 SVDGRTNS
-248 ISDKLRQ
+248 IRDKLRQ

-266 GAENLPARKNV
+266 GAENLPARRNV

-316 LLTTPAGDEASL
+316 LLSAPVGQDAEL
-328 QAQGKALRQ
+328 EAQGRALRQ

-357 PLSELTDSY
+357 PLGELTDSY
-366 LRLLAQNGIIGE
+366 LRLLAQAGVIE
-378 ALRDAALSQRLVFRD
+378 APLRDAALAQRLEFRD
-393 PQSQPTVQPL
+393 PQNQPTVQPL
-403 ENNKGVSL
+403 EPNKGVSL

-426 LDRLDLSF
+426 LDRLDLTF
-434 STTLQDDLQEQV
+434 STTLQDELQNKV
-446 SAYLRRLAD
+446 STYLKQLAD
-455 PTVAAQLG
+455 ADFAAQIG

-469 LTQDRT
+469 LSKDKT
-475 ADVRYSFTLFERSAD
+475 ADVRYSFVLFERTAD

-519 KLRVLSNYLEVI
+519 KLRVLSNYLERI
-531 AGLYRDYA
+531 ADQYRAYN
-539 GKPATELRKVPVEPL
+539 GKPAAELRKVPMEPL
-554 DAISRWSI
+554 DFISRWSI
-562 DYLIANPRS
+562 DYLIANPNA

-597 GVHTFNNF
+597 GVHTFSNF
-605 RKEDNGRIPTI
+605 RREDNGRIPT
-616 LDALRE
+616 LLEALRE

-637 HDMYQN
+637 HDMYQKDGN
-643 AGSKVTVLQDDKDP
+643 KLTVLQDDKDP
-657 RRQAYLDKFVDHESQ
+657 RRQLYLDRFVDQESR
-672 VYLLRFWQKYRGKTT
+672 VYLLRFWQKYRGQNA

-698 HPWPVRLAA
+698 RPWPVRLAA
-707 IHRYLQPQADLPT
+707 IHRYLQPQADQAT
-720 FTAFLQ
+720 FAAFLQ
-726 ERLKQGKYNGEALTE
+726 DRLKQSHYTGE
-741 KRLTDLYK
+741 KLTDKRIADLYT
-749 RYGPGAYDLNDQG
+749 RYGPGAFDLNDQG

-774 LGYLQRQPQATFSDA
+774 LGYLQRQPQASFADA

-805 KSHHKGAR
+805 KSRYKAAR

-827 DLHQQWKQLGYPFD
+827 DIHQQWKQLGYPFD

-879 IDSLHFAADT
+879 IDSLHFAAGT
-889 PYEVRLAPQANVGRR
+889 PYEVSLAPQANVGTR

-911 STLRDALSQVVD
+911 STLRDSLSQVVD
-923 AGTARRLSG
+923 QGTARRLSG
-932 SFRLANG
+932 SFRRDDG
-939 NALVMGGKT
+939 SALVMGGKT
-948 GTGDNRIESFTRGG
+948 GTGDNRIESFTRSG
-962 AVKSSRA
+962 AVKSSRS

-988 TAYVAGSESSDF
+988 TAYVAGSASSNF

-1014 APMLQPY
+1014 APMLQHY
-1021 LEPGIAT
+1021 LEPGT
-1028 GCHAPQETLRVSWL
+1028 ECHAPQDTLRVSWL

>member
-1 MGSTAH
+1 M
-7 SGQQHSQPGSPE
+7 
-19 PGFSPK
+19 
-25 KPRSPHHHQRFLLLL
+25 LL

-53 LLYEARTSKLQ
+53 LLYEAHTSKLQ
-64 ARELARYAG
+64 ARELARLAG
-73 QLTWQVDAGA
+73 ELTWQVGAGP
-83 SAQVVYP
+83 SDQVVYP

-103 LPDFLQRLHERN
+103 LPDFLQRLHDRD
-115 FVTLDQARFSPAL
+115 FVTLDQARFSPTL
-128 MQYSGYG
+128 LQYTGYG
-135 LFPPYA
+135 MFPPYA
-141 EKAQAGIDVADCRGL
+141 EKAQAGVDISDCRGL

-164 QRLYGNFEGIAP
+164 QRLYASYDSVAP
-176 LIVQSLLFIENRD
+176 LIVQSLLYIENRD
-189 LLDREHPYLNPAI
+189 LLDAERPYLNPAI
-202 DWSRFTQA
+202 DWSRFSQA
-210 ALAQGGRLIGL
+210 AVAQAGRLVGM

-240 SQDGRTSS
+240 SVDGRTNSVR
-248 ISDKLRQ
+248 DKLRQ

-266 GAENLPARKNV
+266 GAENLPARRNV

-301 GLWIWYGADYQQVNR
+301 GLWVWYGADFQEVNR
-316 LLTTPAGDEASL
+316 LLSIPAGRDAEL
-328 QAQGKALRQ
+328 DAQGEALRQ

-357 PLSELTDSY
+357 PLGELTDSY
-366 LRLLAQNGIIGE
+366 LRLLAQAGVIS
-378 ALRDAALSQRLVFRD
+378 APLRDAALEQRLAFRD

-403 ENNKGVSL
+403 EPNKGVTL

-426 LDRLDLSF
+426 LDRFDMSF
-434 STTLQDDLQEQV
+434 STTLQDELQNKV
-446 SAYLRRLAD
+446 GAYLKQLAD
-455 PTVAAQLG
+455 PDFAAQIG

-469 LTQDRT
+469 LAKDKT
-475 ADVRYSFTLFERSAD
+475 ADVRYSFVLFERTAD

-519 KLRVLSNYLEVI
+519 KLRVLSNYLETV
-531 AGLYRDYA
+531 ADLYRAYDGRTA
-539 GKPATELRKVPVEPL
+539 AELRKVPVEPL
-554 DAISRWSI
+554 DFITRWSI
-562 DYLIANPRS
+562 DYLIANPNA

-597 GVHTFNNF
+597 GVHTFANF
-605 RKEDNGRIPTI
+605 RREDNGRIPT
-616 LDALRE
+616 LLEALRE

-637 HDMYQN
+637 HDMYQKDGN
-643 AGSKVTVLQDDKDP
+643 KLTVLQDDKDP
-657 RRQAYLDKFVDHESQ
+657 RRALYLDRFVDQESR
-672 VYLLRFWQKYRGKTT
+672 VYLLRFWQKYRGQNA

-698 HPWPVRLAA
+698 RPWPVRLAA
-707 IHRYLQPQADLPT
+707 IHRYLQPGADQAT
-720 FTAFLQ
+720 FAAFLQ
-726 ERLKQGKYNGEALTE
+726 DRLKQSHYTGE
-741 KRLTDLYK
+741 KLTDKRIADLYT
-749 RYGPGAYDLNDQG
+749 RYGPGAFDLNDQG

-774 LGYLQRQPQATFSDA
+774 LGYLQRQPQASFAEA

-805 KSHHKGAR
+805 KSRYKAAR

-827 DLHQQWKQLGYPFD
+827 DIHQQWKQLGFPFD

-868 LNDGIRLPTLR
+868 LNDGVRLPTLR
-879 IDSLHFAADT
+879 IDSLHFAAGT
-889 PYEVRLAPQANVGRR
+889 PYEVSLAPQSNVGTR

-911 STLRDALSQVVD
+911 STLRDSLSQVVD
-923 AGTARRLSG
+923 QGTARRLSG
-932 SFRLANG
+932 TFRRDDG
-939 NALVMGGKT
+939 SALVMGGKT

-962 AVKSSRA
+962 AVKSSRS

-988 TAYVAGSESSDF
+988 TAYVAGSESSNF

-1014 APMLQPY
+1014 APMLQHY
-1021 LEPGIAT
+1021 LEPGT
-1028 GCHAPQETLRVSWL
+1028 ECHAPQDTLRVSWL

>member
-1 MGSTAH
+1 MAH
-7 SGQQHSQPGSPE
+7 TEHTGQLHSQPGVPE

-25 KPRSPHHHQRFLLLL
+25 KPSHHHHRFLLLF

-64 ARELARYAG
+64 ARELARLAG
-73 QLTWQVDAGA
+73 ELTWQVGAGA
-83 SAQVVYP
+83 SEQVVYP

-103 LPDFLQRLHERN
+103 LPDFLQRLHDRD

-128 MQYSGYG
+128 LQYTGYG
-135 LFPPYA
+135 MFPPYA
-141 EKAQAGIDVADCRGL
+141 EKAQAGVDISDCRGL

-164 QRLYGNFEGIAP
+164 QRLYASYDAVAP
-176 LIVQSLLFIENRD
+176 LIVQSLLYIENRD
-189 LLDREHPYLNPAI
+189 LLDASRPYLNPAI

-210 ALAQGGRLIGL
+210 AVAQAGRLVGM

-240 SQDGRTSS
+240 SVDGRTNS
-248 ISDKLRQ
+248 IRDKLRQ

-266 GAENLPARKNV
+266 GAENLPARRNV

-301 GLWIWYGADYQQVNR
+301 GLWVWYGADYQQVNR
-316 LLTTPAGDEASL
+316 LLSTPAGKGGELD
-328 QAQGKALRQ
+328 AQGQALRQ

-357 PLSELTDSY
+357 PLGELTDSY
-366 LRLLAQNGIIGE
+366 LRLLAQAGVID
-378 ALRDAALSQRLVFRD
+378 APLRDAALAQRLEFRD

-403 ENNKGVSL
+403 EPNKGVSL
-411 ARTRLAGMLNVPLYD
+411 ARTRLAGMLDVPLYD
-426 LDRLDLSF
+426 LDRLDLTF
-434 STTLQDDLQEQV
+434 STTLQDELQNKV
-446 SAYLRRLAD
+446 STYLKQLAD
-455 PTVAAQLG
+455 ADFAAQIG

-469 LTQDRT
+469 LSKDKT
-475 ADVRYSFTLFERSAD
+475 ADVRYSFVLFERTAD

-519 KLRVLSNYLEVI
+519 KLRVLSNYLERI
-531 AGLYRDYA
+531 ADQYRAYN
-539 GKPATELRKVPVEPL
+539 GKPAAELRKVPVEPL
-554 DAISRWSI
+554 DFISRWSI
-562 DYLIANPRS
+562 DYLIANPNA
-571 DLSAMLAAAMQR
+571 DLSTMLAAAMQR

-597 GVHTFNNF
+597 GVHTFSNF
-605 RKEDNGRIPTI
+605 RKEDNGRIPT
-616 LDALRE
+616 LLEALRE

-637 HDMYQN
+637 HDMYQKDGN
-643 AGSKVTVLQDDKDP
+643 KLTVLQDDKDP
-657 RRQAYLDKFVDHESQ
+657 RRQLYLDRFVDQESR
-672 VYLLRFWQKYRGKTT
+672 VYLLRFWQKYRGQNA

-698 HPWPVRLAA
+698 RPWPVRLAA
-707 IHRYLQPQADLPT
+707 IHRYLQPRADQAT
-720 FTAFLQ
+720 FAAFLQ
-726 ERLKQGKYNGEALTE
+726 DRLKQSHYTGEKLTD
-741 KRLTDLYK
+741 KRIADLYK
-749 RYGPGAYDLNDQG
+749 RYGPGAFDLNDQG

-774 LGYLQRQPQATFSDA
+774 LGYLQRQPQASFADA
-789 VAASNAERKQ
+789 VAASNAERRQ

-805 KSHHKGAR
+805 KSRYKAAR

-827 DLHQQWKQLGYPFD
+827 DIHQQWKQLGYPFD

-879 IDSLHFAADT
+879 IDSLHFAAGT
-889 PYEVRLAPQANVGRR
+889 PYEVSLAPQANVGTR

-911 STLRDALSQVVD
+911 STLRDSLSQVVD
-923 AGTARRLSG
+923 QGTARRLSG
-932 SFRLANG
+932 SFRRDDG
-939 NALVMGGKT
+939 SALVMGGKT
-948 GTGDNRIESFTRGG
+948 GTGDNRIESFTRSG
-962 AVKSSRA
+962 AVKSSRS

-988 TAYVAGSESSDF
+988 TAYVAGSASSNF

-1014 APMLQPY
+1014 APMLQHY
-1021 LEPGIAT
+1021 LEPGT
-1028 GCHAPQETLRVSWL
+1028 ECHAPQDTLRVSWL

>member
-1 MGSTAH
+1 ML
-7 SGQQHSQPGSPE
+7 
-19 PGFSPK
+19 F
-25 KPRSPHHHQRFLLLL
+25 

-64 ARELARYAG
+64 ARELARLAG
-73 QLTWQVDAGA
+73 ELTWQVGAGA
-83 SAQVVYP
+83 SDQVVYP

-103 LPDFLQRLHERN
+103 LPDFLQRLHERD

-128 MQYSGYG
+128 LQYAGYG
-135 LFPPYA
+135 MFPPYA
-141 EKAQAGIDVADCRGL
+141 EKAQAGIDISDCRGL

-164 QRLYGNFEGIAP
+164 QRLYASYDAIAP
-176 LIVQSLLFIENRD
+176 RIVQSLLYIENRD
-189 LLDREHPYLNPAI
+189 LLDASRPYLNPAI

-210 ALAQGGRLIGL
+210 AVAQAGRLVGM

-240 SQDGRTSS
+240 SVDGRTNS
-248 ISDKLRQ
+248 IRDKLRQ

-266 GAENLPARKNV
+266 GAENLPARRNV

-301 GLWIWYGADYQQVNR
+301 GLWIWYGADYQEVNR
-316 LLTTPAGDEASL
+316 LLAAPAGTGAEL
-328 QAQGKALRQ
+328 EAQGRALRQ

-351 LARGRK
+351 LSRGRK
-357 PLSELTDSY
+357 PLGELTDSY
-366 LRLLAQNGIIGE
+366 LRLLAQAGVIE
-378 ALRDAALSQRLVFRD
+378 APLRDAALAQRLEFRD
-393 PQSQPTVQPL
+393 PQNQPTVQPL
-403 ENNKGVSL
+403 EPNKGVSL

-434 STTLQDDLQEQV
+434 STTLQDELQNKV
-446 SAYLRRLAD
+446 SAYLKRLAD
-455 PTVAAQLG
+455 ADFAAQIG

-469 LTQDRT
+469 LSKDKT
-475 ADVRYSFTLFERSAD
+475 ADVRYSFVLFERTAD

-519 KLRVLSNYLEVI
+519 KLRVLSNYLERI
-531 AGLYRDYA
+531 ADLYRAYT
-539 GKPATELRKVPVEPL
+539 GKPAAELRKVPVEPL
-554 DAISRWSI
+554 DFITRWSI
-562 DYLIANPRS
+562 DYLIANPNA

-597 GVHTFNNF
+597 GVHTFSNF
-605 RKEDNGRIPTI
+605 RREDNGRIPT
-616 LDALRE
+616 LLEALRE

-637 HDMYQN
+637 HDMYQKDGN
-643 AGSKVTVLQDDKDP
+643 KLTVLQDDKDP
-657 RRQAYLDKFVDHESQ
+657 RRQLYLDRFVDQESR
-672 VYLLRFWQKYRGKTT
+672 VYLLRFWQKYRGQNA

-698 HPWPVRLAA
+698 RPWPVRLAA
-707 IHRYLQPQADLPT
+707 IHRYLQPRADQAT
-720 FTAFLQ
+720 FAAFLQ
-726 ERLKQGKYNGEALTE
+726 DRLKQSHYTGEKLTD
-741 KRLTDLYK
+741 KRIADLYK
-749 RYGPGAYDLNDQG
+749 RYGPGAFDLNDQG

-774 LGYLQRQPQATFSDA
+774 LGYLQRQPQASFADA

-805 KSHHKGAR
+805 KSRYKAAR

-827 DLHQQWKQLGYPFD
+827 DIHQQWKQLGYPFD

-879 IDSLHFAADT
+879 IDSLHFAAGT
-889 PYEVRLAPQANVGRR
+889 PYEVSLAPQANVGTR

-911 STLRDALSQVVD
+911 STLRDSLSQVVD
-923 AGTARRLSG
+923 QGTARRLSG
-932 SFRLANG
+932 SFRRDDG
-939 NALVMGGKT
+939 SALVMGGKT

-988 TAYVAGSESSDF
+988 TAYVAGSASSNF

-1014 APMLQPY
+1014 APMLQHY
-1021 LEPGIAT
+1021 LEPGT
-1028 GCHAPQETLRVSWL
+1028 ECHAPQDTLRVSWL

>member
-1 MGSTAH
+1 ML
-7 SGQQHSQPGSPE
+7 
-19 PGFSPK
+19 F
-25 KPRSPHHHQRFLLLL
+25 

-53 LLYEARTSKLQ
+53 LLYEAHTSKLQ
-64 ARELARYAG
+64 ARELARLAG
-73 QLTWQVDAGA
+73 ELTWQVGAG
-83 SAQVVYP
+83 SSDQVVYP

-103 LPDFLQRLHERN
+103 LPDFLQRLHDRD

-128 MQYSGYG
+128 LQYAGYG
-135 LFPPYA
+135 MFPPYA
-141 EKAQAGIDVADCRGL
+141 EKAQAGVDISDCRGL

-164 QRLYGNFEGIAP
+164 QRLYASYDAIAP
-176 LIVQSLLFIENRD
+176 LIVQSLLYIENRD
-189 LLDREHPYLNPAI
+189 LLDASRPYLNPAI

-210 ALAQGGRLIGL
+210 AVAQAGRLVGM

-240 SQDGRTSS
+240 SVDGRTNS
-248 ISDKLRQ
+248 IRDKLRQ

-266 GAENLPARKNV
+266 GAENLPARRNV

-316 LLTTPAGDEASL
+316 LLSAPVGQDAEL
-328 QAQGKALRQ
+328 EAQGRALRQ

-357 PLSELTDSY
+357 PLGELTDSY
-366 LRLLAQNGIIGE
+366 LRLLAQAGVIE
-378 ALRDAALSQRLVFRD
+378 APLRDAALAQRLEFRD
-393 PQSQPTVQPL
+393 PQNQPTVQPL
-403 ENNKGVSL
+403 EPNKGVSL

-426 LDRLDLSF
+426 LDRLDLTF
-434 STTLQDDLQEQV
+434 STTLQDELQNKV
-446 SAYLRRLAD
+446 STYLKQLAD
-455 PTVAAQLG
+455 ADFAAQIG

-469 LTQDRT
+469 LSKDKT
-475 ADVRYSFTLFERSAD
+475 ADVRYSFVLFERTAD

-519 KLRVLSNYLEVI
+519 KLRVLSNYLERI
-531 AGLYRDYA
+531 ADQYRAYN
-539 GKPATELRKVPVEPL
+539 GKPAAELRKVPVEPL
-554 DAISRWSI
+554 DFISRWSI
-562 DYLIANPRS
+562 DYLIANPNA

-597 GVHTFNNF
+597 GVHTFSNF
-605 RKEDNGRIPTI
+605 RREDNGRIPT
-616 LDALRE
+616 LLEALRE

-637 HDMYQN
+637 HDMYQKDGN
-643 AGSKVTVLQDDKDP
+643 KLTVLQDDKDP
-657 RRQAYLDKFVDHESQ
+657 RRQLYLDRFVDQESR
-672 VYLLRFWQKYRGKTT
+672 VYLLRFWQKYRGQNA

-698 HPWPVRLAA
+698 RPWPVRLAA
-707 IHRYLQPQADLPT
+707 IHRYLQPQADQAT
-720 FTAFLQ
+720 FAAFLQ
-726 ERLKQGKYNGEALTE
+726 DRLKQSHYTGE
-741 KRLTDLYK
+741 KLTDKRIADLYT
-749 RYGPGAYDLNDQG
+749 RYGPGAFDLNDQG

-774 LGYLQRQPQATFSDA
+774 LGYLQRQPQASFADA

-805 KSHHKGAR
+805 KSRYKAAR

-827 DLHQQWKQLGYPFD
+827 DIHQQWKQLGYPFD

-879 IDSLHFAADT
+879 IDSLHFAAGT
-889 PYEVRLAPQANVGRR
+889 PYEVSLAPQANVGTR

-911 STLRDALSQVVD
+911 STLRDSLSQVVD
-923 AGTARRLSG
+923 QGTARRLSG
-932 SFRLANG
+932 SFRRDDG
-939 NALVMGGKT
+939 SALVMGGKT

-988 TAYVAGSESSDF
+988 TAYVAGSASSNF

-1014 APMLQPY
+1014 APMLQHY
-1021 LEPGIAT
+1021 LEPGT
-1028 GCHAPQETLRVSWL
+1028 ECHAPQDTLRVSWL

>member
-1 MGSTAH
+1 MAH
-7 SGQQHSQPGSPE
+7 TEHTGQLHSQPGVPE

-25 KPRSPHHHQRFLLLL
+25 KTSHHHRFLLLF

-64 ARELARYAG
+64 ARELARLAG
-73 QLTWQVDAGA
+73 ELTWQVGAGA
-83 SAQVVYP
+83 SDQVVYP

-103 LPDFLQRLHERN
+103 LPDFLQRLHERD

-128 MQYSGYG
+128 LQYAGYG
-135 LFPPYA
+135 MFPPYA
-141 EKAQAGIDVADCRGL
+141 EKAQAGIDISDCRGL

-164 QRLYGNFEGIAP
+164 QRLYASYDAIAP
-176 LIVQSLLFIENRD
+176 RIVQSLLYIENRD
-189 LLDREHPYLNPAI
+189 LLDASRPYLNPAI

-210 ALAQGGRLIGL
+210 AVAQAGRLVGM

-240 SQDGRTSS
+240 SVDGRTNS
-248 ISDKLRQ
+248 IRDKLRQ

-266 GAENLPARKNV
+266 GAENLPARRNV

-301 GLWIWYGADYQQVNR
+301 GLWIWYGADYQEVNR
-316 LLTTPAGDEASL
+316 LLAAPAGTGAEL
-328 QAQGKALRQ
+328 EAQGRALRQ

-351 LARGRK
+351 LSRGRK
-357 PLSELTDSY
+357 PLGELTDSY
-366 LRLLAQNGIIGE
+366 LRLLAQAGVIE
-378 ALRDAALSQRLVFRD
+378 APLRDAALAQRLEFRD
-393 PQSQPTVQPL
+393 PQNQPTVQPL
-403 ENNKGVSL
+403 EPNKGVSL

-434 STTLQDDLQEQV
+434 STTLQDELQNKV
-446 SAYLRRLAD
+446 SAYLKRLAD
-455 PTVAAQLG
+455 ADFAAQIG

-469 LTQDRT
+469 LSKDKT
-475 ADVRYSFTLFERSAD
+475 ADVRYSFVLFERTAD

-519 KLRVLSNYLEVI
+519 KLRVLSNYLERI
-531 AGLYRDYA
+531 ADLYRAYT
-539 GKPATELRKVPVEPL
+539 GKPAAELRKVPVEPL
-554 DAISRWSI
+554 DFITRWSI
-562 DYLIANPRS
+562 DYLIANPNA

-597 GVHTFNNF
+597 GVHTFSNF
-605 RKEDNGRIPTI
+605 RREDNGRIPT
-616 LDALRE
+616 LLEALRE

-637 HDMYQN
+637 HDMYQKDGN
-643 AGSKVTVLQDDKDP
+643 KLTVLQDDKDP
-657 RRQAYLDKFVDHESQ
+657 RRQLYLDRFVDQESR
-672 VYLLRFWQKYRGKTT
+672 VYLLRFWQKYRGQNA

-698 HPWPVRLAA
+698 RPWPVRLAA
-707 IHRYLQPQADLPT
+707 IHRYLQPRADQAT
-720 FTAFLQ
+720 FAAFLQ
-726 ERLKQGKYNGEALTE
+726 DRLKQSHYTGEKLTD
-741 KRLTDLYK
+741 KRIADLYK
-749 RYGPGAYDLNDQG
+749 RYGPGAFDLNDQG

-774 LGYLQRQPQATFSDA
+774 LGYLQRQPQASFADA

-805 KSHHKGAR
+805 KSRYKAAR

-827 DLHQQWKQLGYPFD
+827 DIHQQWKQLGYPFD

-879 IDSLHFAADT
+879 IDSLHFAAGT
-889 PYEVRLAPQANVGRR
+889 PYEVSLAPQANVGTR

-911 STLRDALSQVVD
+911 STLRDSLSQVVD
-923 AGTARRLSG
+923 QGTARRLSG
-932 SFRLANG
+932 SFRRDDG
-939 NALVMGGKT
+939 SALVMGGKT

-988 TAYVAGSESSDF
+988 TAYVAGSASSNF

-1014 APMLQPY
+1014 APMLQHY
-1021 LEPGIAT
+1021 LEPGT
-1028 GCHAPQETLRVSWL
+1028 ECHAPQDTLRVSWL

>member
-1 MGSTAH
+1 ML
-7 SGQQHSQPGSPE
+7 
-19 PGFSPK
+19 F
-25 KPRSPHHHQRFLLLL
+25 

-53 LLYEARTSKLQ
+53 LLYEAHTSKLQ
-64 ARELARYAG
+64 ARELARLAG
-73 QLTWQVDAGA
+73 ELTWQVGAG
-83 SAQVVYP
+83 SSDQVVYP

-103 LPDFLQRLHERN
+103 LPDFLQRLHDRD

-128 MQYSGYG
+128 LQYAGYG
-135 LFPPYA
+135 MFPPYA
-141 EKAQAGIDVADCRGL
+141 EKAQAGVDISDCRGL

-164 QRLYGNFEGIAP
+164 QRLYASYDAVAP
-176 LIVQSLLFIENRD
+176 LIVQSLLYIENRD
-189 LLDREHPYLNPAI
+189 LLDASRPYLNPAI

-210 ALAQGGRLIGL
+210 AVAQAGRLVGM

-240 SQDGRTSS
+240 SVDGRTNS
-248 ISDKLRQ
+248 IRDKLRQ

-266 GAENLPARKNV
+266 GAENLPARRNV

-301 GLWIWYGADYQQVNR
+301 GLWVWYGADYQQVNR
-316 LLTTPAGDEASL
+316 LLSTPAGKGGELD
-328 QAQGKALRQ
+328 AQGQALRQ

-357 PLSELTDSY
+357 PLGELTDSY
-366 LRLLAQNGIIGE
+366 LRLLAQAGVIE
-378 ALRDAALSQRLVFRD
+378 APLRDAALAQRLEFRD
-393 PQSQPTVQPL
+393 PQNQPTVQPL
-403 ENNKGVSL
+403 EPNKGVSL

-426 LDRLDLSF
+426 LDRLDLTF
-434 STTLQDDLQEQV
+434 STTLQDELQNKV
-446 SAYLRRLAD
+446 STYLKQLAD
-455 PTVAAQLG
+455 ADFAAQIG

-469 LTQDRT
+469 LSKDKT
-475 ADVRYSFTLFERSAD
+475 ADVRYSFVLFERTAD

-519 KLRVLSNYLEVI
+519 KLRVLSNYLERI
-531 AGLYRDYA
+531 ADQYRAYN
-539 GKPATELRKVPVEPL
+539 GKPAAELRKVPVEPL
-554 DAISRWSI
+554 DFISRWSI
-562 DYLIANPRS
+562 DYLIANPNA

-597 GVHTFNNF
+597 GVHTFSNF
-605 RKEDNGRIPTI
+605 RREDNGRIPT
-616 LDALRE
+616 LLEALRE

-637 HDMYQN
+637 HDMYQKDGN
-643 AGSKVTVLQDDKDP
+643 KLTVLQDDKDP
-657 RRQAYLDKFVDHESQ
+657 RRQLYLDRFVDQESR
-672 VYLLRFWQKYRGKTT
+672 VYLLRFWQKYRGQNA

-698 HPWPVRLAA
+698 RPWPVRLAA
-707 IHRYLQPQADLPT
+707 IHRYLQPQADQAT
-720 FTAFLQ
+720 FAAFLQ
-726 ERLKQGKYNGEALTE
+726 DRLKQSHYTGE
-741 KRLTDLYK
+741 KLTDKRIADLYT
-749 RYGPGAYDLNDQG
+749 RYGPGAFDLNDQG

-774 LGYLQRQPQATFSDA
+774 LGYLQRQPQASFADA

-805 KSHHKGAR
+805 KSRYKAAR

-827 DLHQQWKQLGYPFD
+827 DIHQQWKQLGYPFD

-879 IDSLHFAADT
+879 IDSLHFAAGT
-889 PYEVRLAPQANVGRR
+889 PYEVSLAPQANVGTR

-911 STLRDALSQVVD
+911 STLRDSLSQVVD
-923 AGTARRLSG
+923 QGTARRLSG
-932 SFRLANG
+932 SFRRDDG
-939 NALVMGGKT
+939 SALVMGGKT

-988 TAYVAGSESSDF
+988 TAYVAGSASSNF

-1014 APMLQPY
+1014 APMLQHY
-1021 LEPGIAT
+1021 LEPGT
-1028 GCHAPQETLRVSWL
+1028 ECHAPQDTLRVSWL

>member
-1 MGSTAH
+1 MAH
-7 SGQQHSQPGSPE
+7 TEHTGQLHSQPGVPE

-25 KPRSPHHHQRFLLLL
+25 KPSHHRFLLLF

-53 LLYEARTSKLQ
+53 LLYEAHTSKLQ
-64 ARELARYAG
+64 ARELARLAG
-73 QLTWQVDAGA
+73 ELTWQVGAG
-83 SAQVVYP
+83 SSDQVVYP

-103 LPDFLQRLHERN
+103 LPDFLQRLHDRD

-128 MQYSGYG
+128 LQYAGYG
-135 LFPPYA
+135 MFPPYA
-141 EKAQAGIDVADCRGL
+141 EKAQAGVDISDCRGL

-164 QRLYGNFEGIAP
+164 QRLYASYDAIAP
-176 LIVQSLLFIENRD
+176 LIVQSLLYIENRD
-189 LLDREHPYLNPAI
+189 LLDASRPYLNPAI

-210 ALAQGGRLIGL
+210 AVAQAGRLVGM

-240 SQDGRTSS
+240 SVDGRTNS
-248 ISDKLRQ
+248 IRDKLRQ

-266 GAENLPARKNV
+266 GAENLPARRNV

-316 LLTTPAGDEASL
+316 LLSSPVGQGAEL
-328 QAQGKALRQ
+328 EAQGRALRQ

-357 PLSELTDSY
+357 PLGELTDSY
-366 LRLLAQNGIIGE
+366 LRLLAQAGVIE
-378 ALRDAALSQRLVFRD
+378 APLRDAALAQRLEFRD
-393 PQSQPTVQPL
+393 PQNQPTVQPL
-403 ENNKGVSL
+403 EPNKGVSL

-434 STTLQDDLQEQV
+434 STTLQDELQNKV
-446 SAYLRRLAD
+446 SAYLKQLAD
-455 PTVAAQLG
+455 PDFASQIG

-469 LTQDRT
+469 LSKDKT
-475 ADVRYSFTLFERSAD
+475 ADVRYSFVLFERTAD

-519 KLRVLSNYLEVI
+519 KLRVLSNYLERI
-531 AGLYRDYA
+531 ADLYRAYD
-539 GKPATELRKVPVEPL
+539 GKPAAELRKVPVEPL
-554 DAISRWSI
+554 DFISRWSI
-562 DYLIANPRS
+562 DYLIANPNA

-597 GVHTFNNF
+597 GVHTFSNF
-605 RKEDNGRIPTI
+605 RKEDNGRIPT
-616 LDALRE
+616 LLEALRE

-637 HDMYQN
+637 HDMYQKDGN
-643 AGSKVTVLQDDKDP
+643 KLTVLQDDKDP
-657 RRQAYLDKFVDHESQ
+657 RRQLYLDRFVDQESR
-672 VYLLRFWQKYRGKTT
+672 VYLLRFWQKYRGQNAE
-687 DERLDTFLDGL
+687 ERLDTFLDGL
-698 HPWPVRLAA
+698 RPWPVRLAA
-707 IHRYLQPQADLPT
+707 IHRYLQPQADQAT
-720 FTAFLQ
+720 FAAFLQ
-726 ERLKQGKYNGEALTE
+726 DRLKQSHYTGEKLTD
-741 KRLTDLYK
+741 KRIADLYK
-749 RYGPGAYDLNDQG
+749 RYGPGAFDLNDQG

-774 LGYLQRQPQATFSDA
+774 LGYLQRQPQASFADA

-805 KSHHKGAR
+805 KSRYKAAR

-827 DLHQQWKQLGYPFD
+827 DIHQQWKQLGYPFD

-879 IDSLHFAADT
+879 IDSLHFAAGT
-889 PYEVRLAPQANVGRR
+889 PYEVSLAPQANVGAR

-911 STLRDALSQVVD
+911 STLRDSLSQVVD
-923 AGTARRLSG
+923 QGTARRLSG
-932 SFRLANG
+932 SFRRDDG
-939 NALVMGGKT
+939 SPLVMGGKT

-962 AVKSSRA
+962 AVKSSRS

-988 TAYVAGSESSDF
+988 TAYVAGSASSNF

-1014 APMLQPY
+1014 APMLQHY
-1021 LEPGIAT
+1021 LEPGT
-1028 GCHAPQETLRVSWL
+1028 ECHAPQDTLRVSWL